1 MINWPGE
8 PEITQTKVVITRIH
22 QQIFWLNISMND
34 VLPVAEL
41 NGKHQ
46 LVDVLPDSIGFQAI
60 GPLFQNLQQV
70 LFKIFKHEIVPL
82 FFLKGLYKSDNVL
95 LLKLPEH
102 FDFPESV
109 FPYDIV
115 VIFFFE
121 LLDGYNFARFFIF
134 SFIHYSEGPFPH
146 EALNFIFVHYKL

>member
-1 MINWPGE
+1 
-8 PEITQTKVVITRIH
+8 
-22 QQIFWLNISMND
+22 MND

-46 LVDVLPDSIGFQAI
+46 LVDVLPDSIWFQAI

-70 LFKIFKHEIVPL
+70 LFKIFKDEIVPL

-102 FDFPESV
+102 FDFSESV

-115 VIFFFE
+115 
-121 LLDGYNFARFFIF
+121 
-134 SFIHYSEGPFPH
+134 
-146 EALNFIFVHYKL
+146 